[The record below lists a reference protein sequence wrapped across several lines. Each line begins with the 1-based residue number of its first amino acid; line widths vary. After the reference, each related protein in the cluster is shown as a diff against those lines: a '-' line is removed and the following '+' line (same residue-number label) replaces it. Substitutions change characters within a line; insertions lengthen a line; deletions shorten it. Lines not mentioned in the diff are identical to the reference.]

1 MGLRMKRVPRKTDQQ
16 LSEEIIEL
24 KEKRNKDLE
33 HIKIL
38 KVELTKLEQLYKKYK
53 ETIPKEATTQ
63 IQLNLSSLASMAR
76 SSENGIVDTED
87 LLLEIQKVKSQLQA
101 EIMYYRQ
108 ARGISILQPGQK
120 TNAT

>member
-1 MGLRMKRVPRKTDQQ
+1 MKRVPRKTDQQ

-87 LLLEIQKVKSQLQA
+87 LSLEIQKVKSQLQA